1 VTIVVER
8 DAESMTNE
16 ATDARELATNEP
28 TIAADVGLESP
39 TYIRALEQNATN
51 EPTIA
56 ALGDGGRGA
65 EMTAGTNDGDDS
77 NFHDEIDRQKSVEWI
92 RSWLARM
99 AAIRAE
105 KLWELNEK
113 IRREAQEANAGRRP
127 RPEWHKNGKPA
138 DRPKK
143 RAARTK
149 PRTTGTNAARIVG
162 DLAEHVNAGSA
173 RPSGPARHRIRWN
186 TLTIVSWQT
195 ASSYARFH

>member
-16 ATDARELATNEP
+16 ATDARELVTNEP

-77 NFHDEIDRQKSVEWI
+77 NFHDQIDRQTSVEWI
-92 RSWLARM
+92 RAWLARM

-105 KLWELNEK
+105 KLRELNS
-113 IRREAQEANAGRRP
+113 R
-127 RPEWHKNGKPA
+127 
-138 DRPKK
+138 
-143 RAARTK
+143 
-149 PRTTGTNAARIVG
+149 
-162 DLAEHVNAGSA
+162 
-173 RPSGPARHRIRWN
+173 
-186 TLTIVSWQT
+186 
-195 ASSYARFH
+195 

>member
-105 KLWELNEK
+105 KLRELNEE
-113 IRREAQEANAGRRP
+113 IRRESQEANAGRRP
-127 RPEWHKNGKPA
+127 RPEWHKNGKTRGPPQEASRAHEAENDGDKCSA
-138 DRPKK
+138 DSR
-143 RAARTK
+143 
-149 PRTTGTNAARIVG
+149 
-162 DLAEHVNAGSA
+162 
-173 RPSGPARHRIRWN
+173 
-186 TLTIVSWQT
+186 
-195 ASSYARFH
+195 